1 MKRRL
6 TKKATE
12 QPDVKA
18 GISDSTPAGFK
29 PSPTAPERETAA
41 PWPAPAGPRQPVSP
55 KPPSLASFKLPI
67 PSILLEGDE
76 PAPPPKAGP
85 GEKFA
90 GGGEPPHKRAAPA
103 TEQLPANYGTGRLNA
118 IARDPYCLFVHWDF
132 TDDQQR
138 YYNSL
143 SADRH
148 LVLRAHYD
156 ALSGSMA
163 QEVHLHAETRH
174 WFLHVPRAAAQYFVQ
189 IGYYLSDGSWITI
202 RSSGPIIT
210 QPDRAAEDQSV
221 RFAYAPPSAPA
232 GEGSRFHDL
241 GTPDRSTPPEFH
253 ETIKTPVLPESRP
266 AIPTHQPRWTLAQE
280 EALTELISSLI
291 KKEQV
296 PGSLEILELLQRQV
310 RRQMIPL
317 EEELGLPGPSSAAL
331 GISSLPQE
339 QEELP
344 FSIIE
349 RLPAGKG
356 FWFNINAEL
365 IIYGATEPDAR
376 VTIGGRPIKL
386 RPDGSFSYRFAL
398 PDGCYELPT
407 AATSSD
413 QSETRR
419 AELRFSR
426 QTAYSG
432 EVGAHPQDQA
442 LRTPVA
448 ENVA

>member
-210 QPDRAAEDQSV
+210 QPDRASED
-221 RFAYAPPSAPA
+221 
-232 GEGSRFHDL
+232 
-241 GTPDRSTPPEFH
+241 
-253 ETIKTPVLPESRP
+253 
-266 AIPTHQPRWTLAQE
+266 
-280 EALTELISSLI
+280 
-291 KKEQV
+291 
-296 PGSLEILELLQRQV
+296 
-310 RRQMIPL
+310 
-317 EEELGLPGPSSAAL
+317 
-331 GISSLPQE
+331 
-339 QEELP
+339 
-344 FSIIE
+344 
-349 RLPAGKG
+349 
-356 FWFNINAEL
+356 
-365 IIYGATEPDAR
+365 
-376 VTIGGRPIKL
+376 
-386 RPDGSFSYRFAL
+386 
-398 PDGCYELPT
+398 
-407 AATSSD
+407 
-413 QSETRR
+413 
-419 AELRFSR
+419 
-426 QTAYSG
+426 
-432 EVGAHPQDQA
+432 
-442 LRTPVA
+442 
-448 ENVA
+448 